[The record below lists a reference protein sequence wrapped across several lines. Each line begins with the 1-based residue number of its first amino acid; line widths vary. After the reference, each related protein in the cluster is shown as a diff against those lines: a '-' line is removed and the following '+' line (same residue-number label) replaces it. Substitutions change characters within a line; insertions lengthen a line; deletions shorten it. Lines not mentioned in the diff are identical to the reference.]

1 MGENLAVPFLK
12 KERRGVNKRRS
23 QFEVFLLTF
32 ANAKSCNTSKY
43 TYLTLTFAS
52 SLAFAKISLHR
63 GPKLQVFL

>member
-1 MGENLAVPFLK
+1 MGEHLAVPFLK
-12 KERRGVNKRRS
+12 KERRGVKERRS
-23 QFEVFLLTF
+23 QFEVLLLTF

-52 SLAFAKISLHR
+52 SLTFAEISLHR